1 MSFLVSK
8 PERIRVSVF
17 LLPLLFL
24 FSKKQCV
31 LADIVDFFFFQ
42 CDAQNHVE
50 GRDVESQAGI
60 AASTAKNRT
69 CRRTLIGDTEYHMP
83 TSSSGRKETRWL
95 IS

>member
-24 FSKKQCV
+24 FS
-31 LADIVDFFFFQ
+31 DIVDIFFFQ

-50 GRDVESQAGI
+50 GRDVERQAGI

-69 CRRTLIGDTEYHMP
+69 CRRTLTGDTEYHMP